1 MRKRNLFPIYLL
13 MDRSHQTATMEH
25 HSVFSPLG
33 FDNSFDLEEFKKNFK
48 IKIISYD
55 ENELVFDLIG
65 VDAAVANAFRR
76 ILIAEVSDTINTV
89 LLIIWMIC
97 S

>member
-1 MRKRNLFPIYLL
+1 
-13 MDRSHQTATMEH
+13 MEH
-25 HSVFSPLG
+25 HSIFAPLG

-65 VDAAVANAFRR
+65 VDAAIANAFRR
-76 ILIAEVSDTINTV
+76 ILIAEVSTDVN
-89 LLIIWMIC
+89 III
-97 S
+97 